1 MEVKEQGLQFISD
14 IYGSKSTLEIE
25 AGEEKSLSGLGLGM
39 YDAKTG
45 EDVVGT
51 IDGIEATGRGQLL
64 VGADGSEAEG
74 LRLFITLPEDQVQSG
89 EPEANVVVTKG
100 IAVQLKDLSLIHI

>member
-1 MEVKEQGLQFISD
+1 MEVEEQGLQFISD

-51 IDGIEATGRGQLL
+51 IVVSKQRAEDSCWLERMEVRLRVYGSLL
-64 VGADGSEAEG
+64 
-74 LRLFITLPEDQVQSG
+74 
-89 EPEANVVVTKG
+89 
-100 IAVQLKDLSLIHI
+100 LSLKIKSKPENQKRM